1 MSVGNRNT
9 PEAMNVMG
17 DAVKWSGVFMP
28 VDEALQQGAVTHLAE
43 AVRQH
48 ERWQGAGRSVLP
60 AQEMAGAVHA
70 HV

>member
-9 PEAMNVMG
+9 GEAMNAMG
-17 DAVKWSGVFMP
+17 DAVKRPGVFRP
-28 VDEALQQGAVTHLAE
+28 VDEALRQGADTHLAE
-43 AVRQH
+43 AARQQ

-60 AQEMAGAVHA
+60 AQEMAGAAHA